1 MKTSSKLSLP
11 ALAAITSLMAGCA
24 AINPAGLM
32 AARDLDPLGAA
43 PGDIAVAV
51 GVPRALQLR
60 NGDATF
66 RLSFTVDDGD
76 LDDGGLGAPLEET
89 VALELSPSAGSGI
102 TANASDEEVYLARI
116 PAADAPAIAKLQG
129 DIRALRAQGV
139 EGSGAL
145 SVAIVGG
152 CFVGAVPESIA
163 VSTWLQT
170 DPADG
175 FVVLNK
181 RQDLSQA
188 LGRETA
194 ALLKEQLR
202 PCPSNI

>member
-1 MKTSSKLSLP
+1 M
-11 ALAAITSLMAGCA
+11 AITSLMAGCA

-66 RLSFTVDDGD
+66 RLSFTVDDGA
-76 LDDGGLGAPLEET
+76 LGAPLEET

-102 TANASDEEVYLARI
+102 TANAADEEVYLARI